1 MVFRVK
7 ESNGACFVA
16 LCAMLARVLAF
27 LHFDT
32 CNNPI
37 LMILV
42 SNYGFWGQG
51 INLRV
56 FQSELRIF
64 QSPSRDDHVRMSI
77 FTHLCS

>member
-1 MVFRVK
+1 
-7 ESNGACFVA
+7 
-16 LCAMLARVLAF
+16 
-27 LHFDT
+27 
-32 CNNPI
+32 
-37 LMILV
+37 MILV

-51 INLRV
+51 INWRV